1 MEDANSF
8 FERLEGSVFGGK
20 FLFLMILSLPFGTR
34 LASQSGG
41 EDDAEGGR

>member
-1 MEDANSF
+1 MPIVF

-20 FLFLMILSLPFGTR
+20 FLLMILSLPLGTR
-34 LASQSGG
+34 LASKSGG